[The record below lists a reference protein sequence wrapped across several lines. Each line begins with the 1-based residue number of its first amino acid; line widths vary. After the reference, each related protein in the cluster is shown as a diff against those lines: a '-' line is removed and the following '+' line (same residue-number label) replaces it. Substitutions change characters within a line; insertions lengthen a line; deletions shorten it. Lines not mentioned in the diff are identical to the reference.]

1 MRHQALVAVLLAGL
15 TLPASACHYY
25 FEEDDDAPADDGSD
39 VGDGSD
45 GSDDGS
51 DDGGDVSPDA
61 GPIEPDAS
69 PVCDPA
75 AILPDGY
82 APVAQVSTGTVVNTP
97 DEGLPGVFTTVV
109 DASAGGAAEQAN
121 NPFVYLDLD
130 GEEGATKVEVDDLAS
145 FTSTDWDIALKRFV
159 IRSNS
164 GDSGPADQE
173 VATAPGDELGT
184 GTDVPSESFAD
195 DDWTG
200 EGCTLVQDSTGGPRT
215 RFSNWYQV
223 QAGRFE
229 PRAVTHFIRL
239 GGGRYAEVD
248 VQTYYGDEANPDRSG
263 VYVLRWRRFP

>member
-1 MRHQALVAVLLAGL
+1 MRYQALVAVLLGGL

-25 FEEDDDAPADDGSD
+25 FAEDDEPADGSDGGDGSD
-39 VGDGSD
+39 VGDD
-45 GSDDGS
+45 VS
-51 DDGGDVSPDA
+51 DDGGDGDIDA
-61 GPIEPDAS
+61 GPGEPDAS
-69 PVCDPA
+69 PVCDPS

-82 APVAQVSTGTVVNTP
+82 APVALVSTGTVVNTP
-97 DEGLPGVFTTVV
+97 DEDLPGVFTTVI

-121 NPFVYLDLD
+121 QPFVYLDLE
-130 GEEGATKVEVDDLAS
+130 GEGGAAAVEIDDVAS
-145 FTSTDWDIALKRFV
+145 FESTDWDIALKRFV

-164 GDSGPADQE
+164 GDSGPGDEE
-173 VATAPGDELGT
+173 VATATGEELGT
-184 GTDVPSESFAD
+184 STDVPSESFAD
-195 DDWTG
+195 DDWTAD
-200 EGCTLVQDSTGGPRT
+200 GCTLVRDETGGPRT

-248 VQTYYGDEANPDRSG
+248 ITTYYGDETNPDRSG

>member
-45 GSDDGS
+45 DGI
-51 DDGGDVSPDA
+51 GPDA
-61 GPIEPDAS
+61 GGGIFPDAAVAPDAS
-69 PVCDPA
+69 PVCDPS

-82 APVAQVSTGTVVNTP
+82 APVALVSTGTVVNTP
-97 DEGLPGVFTTVV
+97 DEELPGVFTTVV
-109 DASAGGAAEQAN
+109 DASAGGGAEQAN

-130 GEEGATKVEVDDLAS
+130 GEEGAVKVEIDDVTA

-159 IRSNS
+159 VRSNS

-173 VATAPGDELGT
+173 VATAAGEEIGT

-200 EGCTLVQDSTGGPRT
+200 DGCTLVQDSTGGPRT

-223 QAGRFE
+223 EAGRFE

-239 GGGRYAEVD
+239 GDGRYAEVD
-248 VQTYYGDEANPDRSG
+248 VTTYYGDEANPDRSG